1 MSSASYRVRL
11 LQIITFAAG
20 LYFVLDFIL
29 PDGMVAAAVLWLLHL
44 VSDHQSLNIEPKALN
59 DHVTDAVILVGA
71 MAVGLGLINLFSIH
85 GSRILF
91 VRRGWINSVALILG
105 LVVMMAASIGDWLI
119 QRQNTSESSTFF
131 NLAQFAERIIEDDQ
145 KKRPYIPTLETRL
158 EKLQQAAQAVI
169 SQLTTKESWLTTSID
184 PAEDPLEAL
193 ALRSANE
200 AATTAFSVGSFSTIY
215 AVDEA
220 ALKNLEQISDK
231 LRQLGVAYGNL
242 LRVRAQ
248 REFWHKL
255 YTFLNDGLFVAL
267 GSAMFSLLGV
277 YIAVAAFRA
286 FRVRSFESALM
297 MSAAI
302 IVMLGQISFGVWL
315 WQDLPQIRQWLM
327 EVPNSAAF
335 RAIKFGS
342 AIAGLVLAIRM
353 WLSIESQT
361 FGGGKKS

>member
-1 MSSASYRVRL
+1 MSTTSYRVRL

-29 PDGMVAAAVLWLLHL
+29 PDGMFASAVLQTLQLF
-44 VSDHQSLNIEPKALN
+44 SDHPSLRIEPKAL
-59 DHVTDAVILVGA
+59 DEHVTDGVILVGS
-71 MAVGLGLINLFSIH
+71 MAVGLGLINLIALH

-91 VRRGWINSVALILG
+91 VRRGWINSVALIFG
-105 LVVMMAASIGDWLI
+105 LVVMMAASVGDWLI
-119 QRQNTSESSTFF
+119 QRNSTSISAAFF
-131 NLAQFAERIIEDDQ
+131 NLAQFAERIVDDDDKQ
-145 KKRPYIPTLETRL
+145 VANLPALTTRL
-158 EKLQQAAQAVI
+158 EKLQEAGQAELNRLSDNEV
-169 SQLTTKESWLTTSID
+169 WLKARVD
-184 PAEDPLEAL
+184 PSEDTIEVA
-193 ALRSANE
+193 ALRTASESAS
-200 AATTAFSVGSFSTIY
+200 AAFGISNFVLKYSGDK
-215 AVDEA
+215 V
-220 ALKNLEQISDK
+220 ALKALGEISEHMSHV
-231 LRQLGVAYGNL
+231 GVAYGNL
-242 LRVRAQ
+242 LRNRSQ

-255 YTFLNDGLFVAL
+255 YSFLNEGLFVSL

-302 IVMLGQISFGVWL
+302 IVMFGQISFGVWL
-315 WQDLPQIRQWLM
+315 WQDLPQMRQWLM

-361 FGGGKKS
+361 FGGERKS